1 MNDWIV
7 PFTKLM
13 RTEDGN
19 KMERKKSRIK
29 QKKNQYVRKIDATE
43 K

>member
-7 PFTKLM
+7 SFIKLM
-13 RTEDGN
+13 RTGDGN
-19 KMERKKSRIK
+19 KMERKKSRTK
-29 QKKNQYVRKIDATE
+29 QKKNQYVGKIDLTE